1 MFTIVPK
8 ILIPAFPEC
17 CNPFFI
23 NLSIQVLHLSSDFHF
38 SLDSKKE
45 QVFLIRVNGVL
56 ALPAS
61 ITVLQLSQLPP
72 TWKLSFFFFCSADKK
87 LTIVVWSGC
96 LVERTNQVLERPF
109 PHVTSFHRKSV
120 RFILPYSAKSCGHL
134 LIH

>member
-8 ILIPAFPEC
+8 TLIPAFPEC

-23 NLSIQVLHLSSDFHF
+23 NLSIQVLHLSSDLHF
-38 SLDSKKE
+38 SFDSKKE

-96 LVERTNQVLERPF
+96 LVERTNQVLERPLILMLLA
-109 PHVTSFHRKSV
+109 
-120 RFILPYSAKSCGHL
+120 FIERVSDSYYHTVLSPVAIS
-134 LIH
+134 